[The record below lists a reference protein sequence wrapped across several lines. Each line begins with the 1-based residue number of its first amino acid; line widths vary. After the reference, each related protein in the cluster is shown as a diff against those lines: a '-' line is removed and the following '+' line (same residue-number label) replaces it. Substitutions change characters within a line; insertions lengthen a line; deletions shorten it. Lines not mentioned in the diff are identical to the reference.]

1 MYIAN
6 IYKYQFTKGHCWLLI
21 QYLLLL
27 LTPKK
32 SGCKKWSRK
41 QAKRYLFQPAGTLH
55 GWAEL
60 AISLAQKWTGALL

>member
-27 LTPKK
+27 LIPKK
-32 SGCKKWSRK
+32 KEWM
-41 QAKRYLFQPAGTLH
+41 
-55 GWAEL
+55 
-60 AISLAQKWTGALL
+60 QKVI